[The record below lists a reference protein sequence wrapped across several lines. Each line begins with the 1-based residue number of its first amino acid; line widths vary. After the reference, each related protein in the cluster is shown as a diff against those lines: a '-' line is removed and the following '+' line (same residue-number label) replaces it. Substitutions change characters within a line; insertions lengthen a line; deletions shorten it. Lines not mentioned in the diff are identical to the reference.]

1 MTEVEKLQARLDA
14 VDQAI
19 WAVRHALSVDRKMGR
34 DKHPSGHY
42 TKALAELDSARNQIL
57 ALKARQEAV
66 GR

>member
-1 MTEVEKLQARLDA
+1 MTELEKLEARLVA

-19 WAVRHALSVDRKMGR
+19 EAVRHALSVDRKMGH

-42 TKALAELDSARNQIL
+42 TKALVELDSVRNQTL
-57 ALKARQEAV
+57 ALKVRLEAV

>member
-1 MTEVEKLQARLDA
+1 MTEVEKLQARLEA

-19 WAVRHALSVDRKMGR
+19 EAVRHALSVDRKMGH

-42 TKALAELDSARNQIL
+42 TKALVELDSVRNQIL
-57 ALKARQEAV
+57 ALKVRYEAV